1 MENQNE
7 IVLKINRDEIYF
19 SCKGYSEEFINA
31 ISDVINQRRQS
42 LIESSSTSKL
52 EELPSAG
59 HGQDTRL
66 ETKTGINIDI
76 NADKIKDFGIDLK
89 KEMEKTEMDIINRAM
104 KISGGI
110 KEKAAKMLGLN
121 RTTLIEKLKR
131 YEKIEKPNSAKAEK
145 QGKRY
150 YKTYKQGEKERIIED
165 VRNGFSFEEINK
177 KYNISINTY
186 YRIKKNIEAEA
197 AADKSSNPAAKI
209 STADNGS
216 SKHRKVGFN
225 PTSVSEE
232 DKLNIAEDIKLGL
245 LSSQIL
251 KKYHINIHAYAEIK
265 KSIKMEKQKPSA
277 DTGENDIES
286 VKKRLDYG
294 KHFDGDFG
302 PLSANPEV
310 RDWQKDMIARGL

>member
-1 MENQNE
+1 MENQN
-7 IVLKINRDEIYF
+7 KITLRITKDEIYF
-19 SCKGYSEEFINA
+19 NCEGYSEEFINA

-42 LIESSSTSKL
+42 SIKSSSTYEL
-52 EELPSAG
+52 EELPNAG
-59 HGQDTRL
+59 HEQDAPL
-66 ETKTGINIDI
+66 ETKTSI
-76 NADKIKDFGIDLK
+76 NADKIMDFGIDLK
-89 KEMEKTEMDIINRAM
+89 KEMEKTEMDIIDRAM
-104 KISGGI
+104 NISGGI

-121 RTTLIEKLKR
+121 RTTLIAKLKR
-131 YEKIEKPNSAKAEK
+131 YEKIKKSNCTKTEK

-186 YRIKKNIEAEA
+186 YRIKKNIEAEGA
-197 AADKSSNPAAKI
+197 VDKSSKDPAAKI
-209 STADNGS
+209 STANNGS

-232 DKLNIAEDIKLGL
+232 DKLNIAKDIKLGL
-245 LSSQIL
+245 FSSQIL
-251 KKYHINIHAYAEIK
+251 KKYHINIHAYSEIK
-265 KSIKMEKQKPSA
+265 KSIEMEKQKSAA
-277 DTGENDIES
+277 DTGEDDIES

>member
-42 LIESSSTSKL
+42 LIKSSSTSKL
-52 EELPSAG
+52 EELPNAG
-59 HGQDTRL
+59 EIENKKT
-66 ETKTGINIDI
+66 ETIG
-76 NADKIKDFGIDLK
+76 ASGID
-89 KEMEKTEMDIINRAM
+89 TN
-104 KISGGI
+104 
-110 KEKAAKMLGLN
+110 KA
-121 RTTLIEKLKR
+121 
-131 YEKIEKPNSAKAEK
+131 EKIEKSNSAKAKK

-165 VRNGFSFEEINK
+165 VRNKFSFEEINK
-177 KYNISINTY
+177 KYNIGKATY

-197 AADKSSNPAAKI
+197 AADKSSKYSAAEI
-209 STADNGS
+209 STANNGS

-232 DKLNIAEDIKLGL
+232 DKLNIVEDIKLGL

-251 KKYHINIHAYAEIK
+251 EKYHINIHAYAEIK
-265 KSIKMEKQKPSA
+265 KFIKMEKQKSEA
-277 DTGENDIES
+277 GGDSLEA
-286 VKKRLDYG
+286 VKKRLNYG
-294 KHFDGDFG
+294 RRSAGGYSEVSVSKVDINNVQEKMHEKSFG

-310 RDWQKDMIARGL
+310 RDWQKKMIARGL